1 MTKCSHCDQPVHP
14 QQATCGSCGER
25 LDDTDARTGGADNE
39 TTIRTGGADNE
50 TTIRTG
56 GADNETMDPAAR
68 DDREDAR
75 PIGAEAAN
83 THPGNRPADAE
94 GTARVAGSEDGLPS
108 LRPPDGAPPRSQ
120 PPHEPSSGP
129 LPHRSPPKRPKGSA
143 PAFLSRFW
151 ALIVDFAVLSVA
163 SSVLPAVIRMGI
175 RAAEAAS
182 GAPEMYDDLILA
194 KLEQLAWPGLVAGYF
209 VFVPA
214 AGGQT
219 IGKGLMGLV
228 VVRLDGAP
236 MDVRTT
242 VLRTIGYAFSLA
254 SFGIGFLCAAF
265 PPRRGLHD
273 YLAGT
278 IVLRLRDLP
287 LQESEESHP

>member
-1 MTKCSHCDQPVHP
+1 
-14 QQATCGSCGER
+14 
-25 LDDTDARTGGADNE
+25 
-39 TTIRTGGADNE
+39 
-50 TTIRTG
+50 
-56 GADNETMDPAAR
+56 
-68 DDREDAR
+68 
-75 PIGAEAAN
+75 
-83 THPGNRPADAE
+83 
-94 GTARVAGSEDGLPS
+94 
-108 LRPPDGAPPRSQ
+108 
-120 PPHEPSSGP
+120 
-129 LPHRSPPKRPKGSA
+129 
-143 PAFLSRFW
+143 
-151 ALIVDFAVLSVA
+151 
-163 SSVLPAVIRMGI
+163 
-175 RAAEAAS
+175 
-182 GAPEMYDDLILA
+182 MYDDLILA

-242 VLRTIGYAFSLA
+242 VLRTIGYAFSFA
-254 SFGIGFLCAAF
+254 SLGIGFLCAAF

-287 LQESEESHP
+287 SQESEESHP

>member
-25 LDDTDARTGGADNE
+25 LYDIEARTGGADHK
-39 TTIRTGGADNE
+39 TTIQTGGADH
-50 TTIRTG
+50 
-56 GADNETMDPAAR
+56 ETMHPTDR
-68 DDREDAR
+68 DDREDAG
-75 PIGAEAAN
+75 PIGAETAD
-83 THPGNRPADAE
+83 THQGDRPADTE
-94 GTARVAGSEDGLPS
+94 GTAPLAGNEDGLPS
-108 LRPPDGAPPRSQ
+108 LRPPDGASPRSEPLQ
-120 PPHEPSSGP
+120 EPSSGP
-129 LPHRSPPKRPKGSA
+129 LPRRSPPKRPKGST

-151 ALIVDFAVLSVA
+151 ALVVDFALLSVA
-163 SSVLPAVIRMGI
+163 SSVLPAAIRIGI

-254 SFGIGFLCAAF
+254 SLGIGFLCAAF

-287 LQESEESHP
+287 SQESEESHP